1 MNRVMAL
8 CALFIAGIAGW
19 LVWWPAAG
27 APILAYHQVSP
38 ADEIYSVT
46 ADQFEEQMS
55 YLQQQGYTPIDLQQ
69 LSDHFDGK
77 MSLPDKPI
85 IITFDDGYEDN
96 LLAALPIMEK
106 YNMRSTV
113 FIATSLV
120 GTPDYLSWQQI
131 AEMQARNTEIGS
143 HTMTH
148 VGLGSVSTDQQR
160 LEIVGSKAALE
171 QHLGKPIYFFA
182 YPYGQFTPITQQLL
196 REAGYRGACSGI
208 AGLNNKGVDVYALKR
223 VNVPHPK
230 YGLWEFRLRLL
241 RANMYS
247 KLGI

>member
-8 CALFIAGIAGW
+8 CALVIVCIISW
-19 LVWWPAAG
+19 LMWWPAAG
-27 APILAYHQVSP
+27 VPILAYHQVSP

-46 ADQFEEQMS
+46 GVQFEEQMS
-55 YLQQQGYTPIDLQQ
+55 YLQEQGYTPINLQQ
-69 LSDHFDGK
+69 LFDSYDGK
-77 MSLPDKPI
+77 GSLPDKPI

-113 FIATSLV
+113 FIITDMV
-120 GTPDYLSWQQI
+120 GTSEYVSWQQI

-143 HTMTH
+143 HTMNH
-148 VGLGSVSTDQQR
+148 VGLGSVSADQQR
-160 LEIVGSKAALE
+160 LEILGSKKALE
-171 QHLGKPIYFFA
+171 QHLGKPINFFA

-208 AGLNNKGVDVYALKR
+208 AGLNSKGVDFYALKR
-223 VNVPHPK
+223 VNVPHPR

-241 RANMYS
+241 RANLYS